1 MWREE
6 VIGTEMLVLA
16 VVGEVASRRVST
28 GTFALRSSS
37 RIPAL
42 KLAKTR
48 PFCETDLRGIHLPSP
63 FQHACPV
70 PGEQWGKTGHKP
82 GPAGPAER
90 GFMGQV
96 SPRLSVC
103 KAARSCRYK
112 AEHLFKKREGEGEKH
127 IHLLI
132 KKKKNPIARNPA
144 ADGALYKTL
153 AILSSEVLCVLWGAL
168 LRPVEQKGNLGGR
181 GRSGENTA
189 EQLC

>member
-1 MWREE
+1 MSARLPLTWLENRNGNWGIGRGGRMWREE

-63 FQHACPV
+63 FRHACPV

-132 KKKKNPIARNPA
+132 KKKKIRSP
-144 ADGALYKTL
+144 G
-153 AILSSEVLCVLWGAL
+153 ILQPTGHFIKPWPFYHPRFYAFCGELC
-168 LRPVEQKGNLGGR
+168 
-181 GRSGENTA
+181 
-189 EQLC
+189 